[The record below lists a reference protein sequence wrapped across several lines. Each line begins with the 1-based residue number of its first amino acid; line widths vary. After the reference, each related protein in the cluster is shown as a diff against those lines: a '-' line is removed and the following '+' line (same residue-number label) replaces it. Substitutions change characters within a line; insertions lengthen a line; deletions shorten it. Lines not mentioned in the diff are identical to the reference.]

1 VSPISSVL
9 LSFGRASGLRTA
21 VSYHSYVVYHQLV
34 VQSEKAIMDEDYE
47 KKRTAIGLF
56 SIRIFFLSVFSL
68 EKVVFLGIKN
78 WKKLYFGYE
87 IFGRSCI
94 FLLLKVGKSVQTYGY
109 ERVRLYDEGMKG
121 GRD

>member
-1 VSPISSVL
+1 MSCPPISSVL
-9 LSFGRASGLRTA
+9 LSFGRASGLRAA

-34 VQSEKAIMDEDYE
+34 VQSEKAIIDEDYE

-56 SIRIFFLSVFSL
+56 SIRIFFVCFQS
-68 EKVVFLGIKN
+68 G
-78 WKKLYFGYE
+78 KLYFLVLKIGK
-87 IFGRSCI
+87 SCI

-121 GRD
+121 